1 MRLLSSV
8 IIVPEMGTMWSGMRV
23 ISLRALR
30 EFWEIHPSAG
40 EPLRAW
46 YAIASRAHW
55 TNPAD
60 IKAAYRSASFL
71 PGNRVVFNIKGN
83 SYRLIVAIHYDRQ
96 LLYIRFVSTHAE
108 YDRIDASTI

>member
-1 MRLLSSV
+1 
-8 IIVPEMGTMWSGMRV
+8 MRV

-108 YDRIDASTI
+108 YDRSDARTI